1 MAGGTVMDILV
12 VDDNAFIVEMI
23 RNILESGDYNIHAC
37 NNVDEALQE
46 VDGRD
51 FDLVIT
57 DIVMPIKSGVDFIRE
72 MKRRGV
78 PTPILAI
85 TGGVENA
92 VEDYVHY
99 ADLYADETLSKPFKH
114 REFIA
119 AVERLGNRHA
129 H

>member
-1 MAGGTVMDILV
+1 MDILI

-23 RNILESGDYNIHAC
+23 KNILDAGDYNIHAC
-37 NNVDEALQE
+37 NNVDDALAE
-46 VDGRD
+46 VDARE

-57 DIVMPIKSGVDFIRE
+57 DIIMPVKSGVELIRE

-92 VEDYVHY
+92 IEDYVNY
-99 ADLYADETLSKPFKH
+99 ADLYADETMSKPFRH

-119 AVERLGNRHA
+119 VVERLGNRHA

>member
-1 MAGGTVMDILV
+1 MDILV
-12 VDDNAFIVEMI
+12 VDDNAFILEMI
-23 RNILESGDYNIHAC
+23 RHILDADLYNIHAC
-37 NNVDEALQE
+37 TNVEDALSE
-46 VDGRD
+46 IDARE

-57 DIVMPIKSGVDFIRE
+57 DIIMPHKSGVDFIRE

-78 PTPILAI
+78 GSPVLAI

-92 VEDYVHY
+92 VEDYVNY
-99 ADLYADETLSKPFKH
+99 ADLYADETLAKPFKH

-119 AVERLGNRHA
+119 VVDRLGSRAA

>member
-1 MAGGTVMDILV
+1 MDILV

-23 RNILESGDYNIHAC
+23 KNILDAGDYNIHAC
-37 NNVDEALQE
+37 NNVDEALSE
-46 VDGRD
+46 VDAHD

-57 DIVMPIKSGVDFIRE
+57 DIVMPVKSGVDFIRE

-99 ADLYADETLSKPFKH
+99 ADLYADETLPKPFKH
-114 REFIA
+114 RELIA
-119 AVERLGNRHA
+119 AVDRLGNRHP

>member
-1 MAGGTVMDILV
+1 MKILV
-12 VDDNAFIVEMI
+12 VDDNAFILEMI
-23 RNILESGDYNIHAC
+23 RSILEADDYNIHAC
-37 NNVDEALQE
+37 TNVEQALQQVDET
-46 VDGRD
+46 D

-57 DIVMPIKSGVDFIRE
+57 DIVMPMKSGVDFIRE

-78 PTPILAI
+78 GTPVLAI

-92 VEDYVHY
+92 IDDYVNY

-119 AVERLGNRHA
+119 VVERLGGRGVPN
-129 H
+129 

>member
-1 MAGGTVMDILV
+1 MEILV
-12 VDDNAFIVEMI
+12 VDDNAFIIEMI
-23 RNILESGDYNIHAC
+23 KNILDAGDYNIRTC
-37 NNVDEALQE
+37 NNVEEALSE

-57 DIVMPIKSGVDFIRE
+57 DIIMPVKSGVDFIRE
-72 MKRRGV
+72 MKRRGLA
-78 PTPILAI
+78 TPILAI

-129 H
+129 N